1 MHWCDELGMFSVAK
15 KLWLNH
21 QCHRWCI
28 FQIYWY
34 LQREVQTFLLH
45 GKPSICTCICAICYF
60 SSILMFAITFAAASG
75 LIYCKAYFK
84 TVQEVTR
91 LKCKGT
97 GPGTASEEAAPRARF
112 GPHDH
117 ILIKYVI
124 IFSCIGSSV
133 PAVSC
138 CSFTS
143 SKPEEALLRKHLC
156 IFAP

>member
-91 LKCKGT
+91 LKCKRIGQGHCLTRGCTT
-97 GPGTASEEAAPRARF
+97 GEVRTAWSHINQICNNLLLHWFLRSNCVMLLFYLLKARR
-112 GPHDH
+112 
-117 ILIKYVI
+117 
-124 IFSCIGSSV
+124 SS
-133 PAVSC
+133 A
-138 CSFTS
+138 
-143 SKPEEALLRKHLC
+143 
-156 IFAP
+156 